1 MAISNDAA
9 VSVCSHKRTQTVA
22 KDSES
27 QYEECLDCGAVL
39 EADELQANELQH
51 NELQANALP
60 ANASQRNPPAFHES
74 LSDA

>member
-1 MAISNDAA
+1 
-9 VSVCSHKRTQTVA
+9 
-22 KDSES
+22 
-27 QYEECLDCGAVL
+27 
-39 EADELQANELQH
+39 LQH